1 MITLCCTQTVRKR
14 LKLAATPPGSSPP
27 TTALGDWY
35 VNLVRFGRQQ
45 VVMATSERSLLTVL
59 LPARDLR
66 QSLVPNLQSAVQQLL
81 IVLGIPQD
89 TVSREIAAMQPAAF
103 ASAVNRRVLGSM
115 NDFAWQVG
123 GYLDRTDDAL
133 ELARRL
139 SDTPMSAVGSEARLG
154 IPAEVARELLAAQY
168 ATSPFR
174 H

>member
-1 MITLCCTQTVRKR
+1 VITLRCTQKVRKR
-14 LKLAATPPGSSPP
+14 LRLTEITSDSPPP

-66 QSLVPNLQSAVQQLL
+66 QNLVPNLQRAVQELL
-81 IVLGIPQD
+81 TVLGISPEA
-89 TVSREIAAMQPAAF
+89 VSREISAMQPIAF

-115 NDFAWQVG
+115 NEFAWQLG
-123 GYLDRTDDAL
+123 AYLDRTGDAL
-133 ELARRL
+133 ELARIL
-139 SDTPMSAVGSEARLG
+139 SDTPMSAVGSKSRLG
-154 IPAEVARELLAAQY
+154 IPADVARELLAAHY
-168 ATSPFR
+168 AASTFR